1 MSDEQIIEFTKF
13 IDSFGYE
20 DLEKLGNQIKDAF
33 EKTCLNKKDFF
44 HSLSNA
50 EQLEFL
56 ILFKCKILTSVQ
68 LACAV
73 ADKEISLDDVAK
85 YASAEKFG
93 IVSVSVQFYKTKWLN
108 A

>member
-13 IDSFGYE
+13 IDSFGYQ

-56 ILFKCKILTSVQ
+56 ILFKCKILSISELAKEAVVKNISTWQ
-68 LACAV
+68 L
-73 ADKEISLDDVAK
+73 AK
-85 YASAEKFG
+85 YANPIKFSK
-93 IVSVSVQFYKTKWLN
+93 VSDLVFFATSK
-108 A
+108 